1 MDSRDD
7 TIAAIATPV
16 GMGGIGIIRM
26 SGPRS
31 AAIAERIFQP
41 RHAALPLATHR
52 LYYGDIVDPATGQTL
67 DEVLV
72 SFMAQPHS
80 YTREDVIEINCH
92 GGYQVLQGILSLVI
106 AAGARLAEPG
116 EFTRRAFL
124 NGRID
129 LAQAEAVIDLIE
141 AKSAAGAR
149 QAALQL
155 KGTLSREIGR
165 LRSEL
170 LLVLSSLEA
179 SIEFPEEN
187 LDVPSPGELLAQT
200 GSLIADLNGLL
211 RTFDRG
217 RALRE
222 GVCTVI
228 AGKPNVGKSTLF
240 NRLLDAERAIVT
252 PLPGTTRD
260 CLEESLVIKGV
271 PLRLADT
278 AGLRDASDLIEEAG
292 VRITN
297 RMLDQADLILLVI
310 DGSAGLD
317 TSDEE
322 LCNRLREKKV
332 IVACNK
338 ADLPCMISL
347 ETIRAFLPESPIVS
361 VSALRGTGI
370 EALKEAVT
378 GAVLSNGAAVTSH
391 TVITTLRHARALEQA
406 LEALKNA
413 ERGLRDKIP
422 PEFVASDLQL
432 AAQHVGEIT
441 GDSSSD
447 DVLDGIFSRF
457 CIGK

>member
-7 TIAAIATPV
+7 TIAAIATPL
-16 GMGGIGIIRM
+16 GMGGIGIIKM

-31 AAIAERIFQP
+31 AVIAEHIFQP
-41 RHAALPLATHR
+41 RHDSLPLTTHR

-72 SFMAQPHS
+72 SFMARPRS

-155 KGTLSREIGR
+155 KGTLSREINN
-165 LRSEL
+165 LRGEL
-170 LLVLSSLEA
+170 LLVLSALEA
-179 SIEFPEEN
+179 SIEFPEED

-200 GSLIADLNGLL
+200 GSLIADLTGLL
-211 RTFDRG
+211 HTFDRG
-217 RALRE
+217 RTLRE

-278 AGLRDASDLIEEAG
+278 AGLRDAADLIE
-292 VRITN
+292 
-297 RMLDQADLILLVI
+297 
-310 DGSAGLD
+310 
-317 TSDEE
+317 
-322 LCNRLREKKV
+322 
-332 IVACNK
+332 
-338 ADLPCMISL
+338 
-347 ETIRAFLPESPIVS
+347 
-361 VSALRGTGI
+361 
-370 EALKEAVT
+370 
-378 GAVLSNGAAVTSH
+378 
-391 TVITTLRHARALEQA
+391 
-406 LEALKNA
+406 
-413 ERGLRDKIP
+413 
-422 PEFVASDLQL
+422 
-432 AAQHVGEIT
+432 
-441 GDSSSD
+441 
-447 DVLDGIFSRF
+447 
-457 CIGK
+457 

>member
-1 MDSRDD
+1 
-7 TIAAIATPV
+7 
-16 GMGGIGIIRM
+16 M
-26 SGPRS
+26 SG
-31 AAIAERIFQP
+31 
-41 RHAALPLATHR
+41 
-52 LYYGDIVDPATGQTL
+52 
-67 DEVLV
+67 
-72 SFMAQPHS
+72 
-80 YTREDVIEINCH
+80 
-92 GGYQVLQGILSLVI
+92 
-106 AAGARLAEPG
+106 
-116 EFTRRAFL
+116 
-124 NGRID
+124 
-129 LAQAEAVIDLIE
+129 
-141 AKSAAGAR
+141 
-149 QAALQL
+149 
-155 KGTLSREIGR
+155 
-165 LRSEL
+165 EL
-170 LLVLSSLEA
+170 LLVLSALEA
-179 SIEFPEEN
+179 SIEFPEED

-200 GSLIADLNGLL
+200 DALIADLTGLL

-278 AGLRDASDLIEEAG
+278 AGLRNASDLIEEAG

-297 RMLDQADLILLVI
+297 RMLDQADLTLLVI

-317 TSDEE
+317 TNDEE

-338 ADLPCMISL
+338 ADLPRMVSL
-347 ETIRAFLPESPIVS
+347 KTIRAFLPESPIVS

-370 EALKEAVT
+370 EALKEAVA

-422 PEFVASDLQL
+422 PEFVASDLQR
-432 AAQHVGEIT
+432 AAQHLGEIT
-441 GDSSSD
+441 GASSSD
-447 DVLDGIFSRF
+447 EVLEGIFSRF